1 MNQSGKKTAI
11 ALLFMGLFLSSAL
24 IMYNSFIKNKPRIK
38 IIAPKTDIDP
48 LKFDSLLIEKN
59 KDKKLIP

>member
-1 MNQSGKKTAI
+1 MNQSGKKIAI

-38 IIAPKTDIDP
+38 VIAPKTDIDP